1 MHLIVNDIDRRIER
15 EMMERETA
23 TAQSTHRNGARVGVF
38 GIGLAAYWP
47 QFPGLKEA
55 IDGHLSHV
63 EAQVG
68 QWAEVI
74 PAGLVDT
81 AQRGAQVGDFL
92 AQEGV
97 DLLVCYAG
105 TYATS
110 TQVLPVVQR
119 AKVPIVLLNMQLVAA
134 LDYATTDTA
143 EWLANCGS
151 CPMPELAGV
160 FTRAGITFRVVTGVL
175 YDDAQAWEEVR
186 SWCAAAGV
194 ARTIRRARFG
204 MLGHTYPGMI
214 DMSTDVGMIHAQLGA
229 HVEILEIDDLKDRVE
244 AVMPA
249 ELDRAMADT
258 NVTFAVSSDI
268 SHEGIEWGVRI
279 AAALERLAN
288 DFQLDGL
295 AYYYRGT
302 DGDRTEQIA
311 SSMILGN
318 TLLTARGVPAAGEG
332 DLKTAIAMKI
342 MHELGSGGSF
352 SEFCAM
358 DFREDFF
365 LMGHDGPAHVAISD
379 GLPLL
384 KELKVF
390 HGKSGGGLSV
400 EMRARTGPITVLG
413 LTVTIDGRLKLI
425 AAEGESLPGEVLHI
439 GNSNHR
445 LRFNR
450 GLREFMSAWCAL
462 GPTHHVALGT
472 GHRISEL
479 RNVATI
485 LGLQFATV

>member
-1 MHLIVNDIDRRIER
+1 
-15 EMMERETA
+15 MERETA
-23 TAQSTHRNGARVGVF
+23 ASASMQRNGARVGVF

-55 IDGHLSHV
+55 IDGHLRHV
-63 EAQVG
+63 ETQVG

-74 PAGLVDT
+74 PAGLVDA
-81 AQRGAQVGDFL
+81 AQRGAQVGDFF

-119 AKVPIVLLNMQLVAA
+119 AKVPVVLLNMQPVAA
-134 LDYATTDTA
+134 LDYATADTT

-151 CPMPELAGV
+151 CPVPELAGV
-160 FTRAGITFRVVTGVL
+160 FTRARITFSVVTGVL
-175 YDDAQAWEEVR
+175 YEDEHAWEEVR
-186 SWCAAAGV
+186 AWCLAAGV

-214 DMSTDVGMIHAQLGA
+214 DMSTDVGLVHTQLGA
-229 HVEILEIDDLKDRVE
+229 HVEILEIDDLNDRVDSVTE
-244 AVMPA
+244 V
-249 ELDRAMADT
+249 ELDRAMEDT
-258 NVTFAVSSDI
+258 TATFSVSGDI
-268 SHEGIEWGVRI
+268 SPEGMNWGVRV

-295 AYYYRGT
+295 AYYYLGT
-302 DGDRTEQIA
+302 GGDRIEQIA

-342 MHELGSGGSF
+342 MHELGGGGSF

-379 GLPLL
+379 GPPLL

-400 EMRARTGPITVLG
+400 EMRAQTGPITVLG
-413 LTVTIDGRLKLI
+413 LTQTIDGRLKLI

-445 LRFNR
+445 LRFNL

-472 GHRISEL
+472 GHRIAEL

-485 LGLQFATV
+485 LGLPFETVG